1 MSISAFKLQMCLTW
15 TIGQNNVWQT
25 LRFQAEESLRSEIL
39 PSSNLIDD
47 KLLEYL
53 VSAKI
58 NSINETGNLLISKL
72 KDNKNNMHNKLIYFM
87 EPTL

>member
-72 KDNKNNMHNKLIYFM
+72 KDNKNNMHIGQ
-87 EPTL
+87 